1 MTTARQPPLGGRH
14 DRQGEPDLNFQLP
27 LNVTVTRQLLPNG
40 IAYVFRDFEL
50 GELGR
55 LAVEAT
61 PAGETRIT
69 SEVAG
74 FPSDPMMKRRRDVL
88 EPLCKK
94 LTHILES
101 GQGGGRSTPLPVRK
115 PQPAGQIP
123 CEEVR
128 CEACGRMVAFLVF
141 AEGATDDGRFE
152 DYARMMYP
160 HYARNN
166 VPTYII
172 GPELGDGPIEY
183 RPANILQVW
192 PHRGP
197 MECLRPAEFNPR
209 LDELISQHCR

>member
-1 MTTARQPPLGGRH
+1 MTARQPPPGGH
-14 DRQGEPDLNFQLP
+14 QDRRGESDLNFQLP

-55 LAVEAT
+55 LAVEGT

-74 FPSDPMMKRRRDVL
+74 FPSDPMMKRRRAVL

-94 LTHILES
+94 LTRILES
-101 GQGGGRSTPLPVRK
+101 GQRGGRPTQIPVRET
-115 PQPAGQIP
+115 QPAGQIP

-128 CEACGRMVAFLVF
+128 CEACGRMVAFLIF

-172 GPELGDGPIEY
+172 GPALGDGPMEY
-183 RPANILQVW
+183 RSANILLVW

-197 MECLRPAEFNPR
+197 MECLRPPGVQPTPR
-209 LDELISQHCR
+209 